1 MPWVLGAGK
10 RPAAGRSR
18 QIALAAWRAL
28 KRVLA
33 SDDLT
38 FASSIAYYALV
49 SLPPLLLLI
58 FSILAKVTTDSA
70 DRAAVLRFVLRYF
83 PQQID
88 LVRSQLEAME
98 GTTVSLGLAGTFLIV
113 WFSLG
118 LFRAVTSAINHA
130 WNVDARPSFFRHQ
143 LTAFLMLLGAAVGL
157 LLVLLVITLVGLY
170 GSSRIFEIGRL
181 LPGVGLLEGL
191 LYRYAATLVLIVV
204 LGFVFYLVPN
214 ATVRFRDVWVGAV
227 VTGLLWRSVL
237 AGFSWYLRSFASLS
251 MSSSIGTVVAFML
264 WVYVSSVIFLYGVE
278 FTAAYAR
285 LRASKA

>member
-1 MPWVLGAGK
+1 MSGAGT
-10 RPAAGRSR
+10 RRGAGRSR
-18 QIALAAWRAL
+18 QIGLAAWRAL

-49 SLPPLLLLI
+49 SLPPLLLLV
-58 FSILAKVTTDSA
+58 FSILAKVTTTSA
-70 DRAAVLRFVLRYF
+70 DRAAVLRFGLRYF

-98 GTTVSLGLAGTFLIV
+98 NTTISLGLAGTFLIV

-130 WNVDARPSFFRHQ
+130 WNVDERPSFFRHQ

-157 LLVLLVITLVGLY
+157 LLVLLVTTLVDLY

-181 LPGVGLLEGL
+181 LPGVGQLEGL

-214 ATVRFRDVWVGAV
+214 AAVRFRDVWVGAV
-227 VTGLLWRSVL
+227 VTGLLWRGVL

-285 LRASKA
+285 LRASRA